1 MQLMHMILLRL
12 HDTRLISKKYYVYL
26 RTPFRGLPPSGCQL
40 MNGMIPGKTT
50 DSRDG
55 EECQTTH
62 AITLNQSQLLSG
74 TDSYWSQPKSGND
87 NQVNYHQLQINVKSC
102 QEQAQ
107 TGINLSQPE
116 SAECRNQPEPAEVSR
131 NQKMTK
137 PINAYPQSIC
147 PNVTYVLIFCTNV
160 TAPFHISLII
170 NNIRNK
176 TVTFVQQ
183 KVTKVTLVSGLSM
196 SFQDFS

>member
-1 MQLMHMILLRL
+1 MISGKAGAFFVLIRKIAPMQLMHMILLRL

-107 TGINLSQPE
+107 TDINRSQEQAQTGINLSQPE
-116 SAECRNQPEPAEVSR
+116 SAECRNQPES
-131 NQKMTK
+131 TG
-137 PINAYPQSIC
+137 IN
-147 PNVTYVLIFCTNV
+147 
-160 TAPFHISLII
+160 
-170 NNIRNK
+170 R
-176 TVTFVQQ
+176 
-183 KVTKVTLVSGLSM
+183 M
-196 SFQDFS
+196 SEST